1 MNDIERLLIKKSK
14 SGDVEA
20 FEQLIF
26 DYQKKAYNIAL
37 RIMGNQEDAKDM
49 CQEAFIRIYK
59 SIEGFKEQSSFST
72 WMYRIIT
79 NVCLDEIRRKKK
91 NDTVSMDSTFETQ
104 DGEMHFEV
112 ASEDDTPEEAYIRSE
127 KKRAILKA
135 INELNEEYKTAI
147 VLRDIQGFSYEE
159 IANILCCSIGTVKSR
174 INRGRNIL
182 KDKLRTLLEL
192 SNTGSVYIAER
203 RD

>member
-1 MNDIERLLIKKSK
+1 MNDIEKLLVKRSK
-14 SGDVEA
+14 SGDIEA

-37 RIMGNQEDAKDM
+37 RVMGNQEDAKDM

-72 WMYRIIT
+72 WMYRIVT
-79 NVCLDEIRRKKK
+79 NVCLDEIRKKK
-91 NDTVSMDSTFETQ
+91 KSETVSLDGTYETEN
-104 DGEMHFEV
+104 GEIHFEI
-112 ASEDDTPEEAYIRSE
+112 ASDDDTPEEAYVRTE
-127 KKRAILKA
+127 KKRIILKS
-135 INELNEEYKTAI
+135 INELSEEYKTAI

-174 INRGRNIL
+174 INRARNIL
-182 KDKLRTLLEL
+182 KNKLKTALEL
-192 SNTGSVYIAER
+192 SSHSDVYIAER

>member
-1 MNDIERLLIKKSK
+1 MNDMERLLVKRSK

-49 CQEAFIRIYK
+49 CQEAFIRIFK

-79 NVCLDEIRRKKK
+79 NVCLDEIRKKKK
-91 NDTVSMDSTFETQ
+91 NDAVSMDNTFETQ
-104 DGEMHFEV
+104 EGELHFEL
-112 ASEDDTPEEAYIRSE
+112 SSDEDTPEEAYIRAE
-127 KKRAILKA
+127 KKQAILKA

-147 VLRDIQGFSYEE
+147 VLRDVQGFSYEE
-159 IANILCCSIGTVKSR
+159 IAGILCCSIGTVKSR

-182 KDKLRTLLEL
+182 KDKLRTALEL
-192 SNTGSVYIAER
+192 SSTGNVYIAER

>member
-1 MNDIERLLIKKSK
+1 MNDIEKLLIKRSK

-49 CQEAFIRIYK
+49 CQEAFIRIFK

-79 NVCLDEIRRKKK
+79 NVCLDEIRKKKK
-91 NDTVSMDSTFETQ
+91 NETLSIDSTFETQ
-104 DGEMHFEV
+104 DGEMHFETP
-112 ASEDDTPEEAYIRSE
+112 SEDDTPEEAYVRNE
-127 KKRAILKA
+127 KKNIILKA
-135 INELNEEYKTAI
+135 INELSEEYKTTI

-182 KDKLRTLLEL
+182 KDKLKTALEL
-192 SNTGSVYIAER
+192 SGNENVYIAER

>member
-49 CQEAFIRIYK
+49 CQEAFIRIFK

-79 NVCLDEIRRKKK
+79 NVCLDEIRKRKKS
-91 NDTVSMDSTFETQ
+91 DTISMDSTFETQ
-104 DGEMHFEV
+104 DGEIHYEIV
-112 ASEDDTPEEAYIRSE
+112 SEDDTPEEAYIRTE
-127 KKRAILKA
+127 KKRLILKT

-182 KDKLRTLLEL
+182 KDKLRTVLEL
-192 SNTGSVYIAER
+192 SNSGNVYKTER